1 MIQIS
6 PHALGDLG
14 KRILNNISKYIV
26 DKQQTNEFDDEENM
40 SSSFF
45 HGNFTLLADE
55 PHSDPEIG
63 ADTRVKVIERYLF
76 FQANFHFFSNSVN

>member
-26 DKQQTNEFDDEENM
+26 DKQQNNDIDDEENM
-40 SSSFF
+40 TSSFLY
-45 HGNFTLLADE
+45 GNFTLLPDE

-63 ADTRVKVIERYLF
+63 ADTRVKVIEK
-76 FQANFHFFSNSVN
+76 

>member
-6 PHALGDLG
+6 PIALGDIG

-26 DKQQTNEFDDEENM
+26 DKQQTNDNDDDENM
-40 SSSFF
+40 TNTFL
-45 HGNFTLLADE
+45 HGNFTLLPDE

-63 ADTRVKVIERYLF
+63 SDTRVKVD
-76 FQANFHFFSNSVN
+76 